1 MNGITNLVK
10 AMLEKPGSTAMVL
23 SAVAEILVVVVQA
36 FKKES

>member
-1 MNGITNLVK
+1 MNGLTHIVK

-36 FKKES
+36 LKKES